1 MKRKAEKGSLWKLAS
16 FLARYVDKLKN
27 RYPKKQVKN
36 KVAFITFLITGLP
49 LLILILLFQT
59 SFMILDIFIDL
70 SSLIRITVQI
80 VFILL
85 YLSILIFVI
94 FEVKSWWDMVD
105 IIYEPLKTI
114 EERTS
119 ERVMVPIRDF
129 MIKLDLVIG
138 SVMFVIFTAIT
149 IIAVFHEFSI
159 FLLFPVIITFVL
171 GGSLIGISV
180 VIYFLLKGILI
191 FLFDVLWRKLDDKFH
206 FTDTLN
212 KKWDDMRYVDIDDR
226 KS

>member
-1 MKRKAEKGSLWKLAS
+1 
-16 FLARYVDKLKN
+16 
-27 RYPKKQVKN
+27 
-36 KVAFITFLITGLP
+36 
-49 LLILILLFQT
+49 
-59 SFMILDIFIDL
+59 MILDIFIDL